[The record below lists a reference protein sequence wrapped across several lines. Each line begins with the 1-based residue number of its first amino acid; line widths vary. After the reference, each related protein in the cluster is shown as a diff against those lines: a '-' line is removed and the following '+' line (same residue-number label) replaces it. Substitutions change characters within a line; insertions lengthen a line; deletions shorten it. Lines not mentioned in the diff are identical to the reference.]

1 MKKLLA
7 AIIAVML
14 CAAACAP
21 KEPAIDA
28 ATPESG
34 ESTAAPAGTDA
45 SGGFI
50 SEEDGKNINAMLPI
64 MDSIVRS
71 IGIDSDTKYDAKSD
85 DLIWSVLYLTGV
97 NWGMSIEPE
106 TAEPT
111 VTTDEQGYVTVPAS
125 TMEDYA
131 AAAFGGDRS
140 IPKIAASFAESVT
153 FTDSAEAY
161 RLAPSDTGDTIARI
175 DGITP
180 DGSAVRVSVGLYLGS
195 GERLGGMVFTLEK
208 CDTAGQFKYCVTAA
222 VNENELGI
230 YQWKDVKLNSEDS
243 LSADGKADS
252 VKFTVVQDKDGNVT
266 VKFNINGKE
275 STDELGPLGL
285 DESCVHVGDTVVGD
299 GYTELYVT
307 GDAASDDYVTFVYRV
322 HNGELKKAFITGT
335 VQSVYGNGGVS
346 VETTIDI
353 LGTHGATCDFMLS
366 TGDSGDDFAFVRSSD
381 YTVVYQNFSEAW
393 DYSALKLSRDGLKL
407 KLGDGSTAEGKKGE
421 KFLIMGTDMQ
431 SYADLMAE
439 DGTTSKI
446 TIQAS
451 EDEYDY
457 LTWKIDGIPESE
469 WFEELAYAG

>member
-1 MKKLLA
+1 
-7 AIIAVML
+7 
-14 CAAACAP
+14 
-21 KEPAIDA
+21 
-28 ATPESG
+28 
-34 ESTAAPAGTDA
+34 
-45 SGGFI
+45 
-50 SEEDGKNINAMLPI
+50 MLPK
-64 MDSIVRS
+64 DSIVRS
-71 IGIDSDTKYDAKSD
+71 IGIDSDTKYDAKSE

-140 IPKIAASFAESVT
+140 IPQIAASFAESVT
-153 FTDSAEAY
+153 FTDSAKAY
-161 RLAPSDTGDTIARI
+161 RLAPSDMGDTIARI
-175 DGITP
+175 DSITP
-180 DGSAVRVSVGLYLGS
+180 DGSAVKVSTGLYLGS

-346 VETTIDI
+346 RDYHRHFGYSWRR
-353 LGTHGATCDFMLS
+353 LRLYALYRRFRRRLCLRAQQRLH
-366 TGDSGDDFAFVRSSD
+366 RSIPELLRG
-381 YTVVYQNFSEAW
+381 VGLFRPQAQPRRSEAQIGRW
-393 DYSALKLSRDGLKL
+393 QHRRGQKGRKIPHNGHRYAKLRGSHGRGRHHLKDNHPGL
-407 KLGDGSTAEGKKGE
+407 
-421 KFLIMGTDMQ
+421 
-431 SYADLMAE
+431 
-439 DGTTSKI
+439 
-446 TIQAS
+446 
-451 EDEYDY
+451 
-457 LTWKIDGIPESE
+457 
-469 WFEELAYAG
+469 

>member
-7 AIIAVML
+7 VIIAVML

-21 KEPAIDA
+21 KEPAIDPV
-28 ATPESG
+28 TPGTEGGQTASPEADDTG
-34 ESTAAPAGTDA
+34 E
-45 SGGFI
+45 FI
-50 SEEDGKNINAMLPI
+50 SEEEGRNINAMLPI

-140 IPKIAASFAESVT
+140 IPQIAVSFAESVT

-161 RLAPSDTGDTIARI
+161 KLAPSDMGDTIARI
-175 DGITP
+175 DSITP
-180 DGSAVRVSVGLYLGS
+180 DGSAVKVSTGLYLGS

-252 VKFTVVQDKDGNVT
+252 VKFT
-266 VKFNINGKE
+266 
-275 STDELGPLGL
+275 
-285 DESCVHVGDTVVGD
+285 
-299 GYTELYVT
+299 
-307 GDAASDDYVTFVYRV
+307 
-322 HNGELKKAFITGT
+322 
-335 VQSVYGNGGVS
+335 GV
-346 VETTIDI
+346 
-353 LGTHGATCDFMLS
+353 
-366 TGDSGDDFAFVRSSD
+366 
-381 YTVVYQNFSEAW
+381 
-393 DYSALKLSRDGLKL
+393 
-407 KLGDGSTAEGKKGE
+407 
-421 KFLIMGTDMQ
+421 
-431 SYADLMAE
+431 
-439 DGTTSKI
+439 
-446 TIQAS
+446 
-451 EDEYDY
+451 
-457 LTWKIDGIPESE
+457 
-469 WFEELAYAG
+469 